1 MQTEKMYVD
10 IKPETIHEQDEEE
23 NARALTR
30 VKTQLLSV
38 WTSNQ
43 LLVIAFAH
51 AIVWLKLFSF
61 FLRNLRAAWTVDDIA
76 EESKKA
82 FIINPICHI

>member
-1 MQTEKMYVD
+1 MQTEKIHVD
-10 IKPETIHEQDEEE
+10 IKPETIREQDEEE

-51 AIVWLKLFSF
+51 AIV
-61 FLRNLRAAWTVDDIA
+61 
-76 EESKKA
+76 
-82 FIINPICHI
+82 